1 MVYNKTKKGEIMKL
15 YLVRHGKAQPK
26 EKDPNKSLST
36 QGRSLTRKTGL
47 FLKEKQFIVDA
58 VWHSPK
64 KRAVETAE
72 IIMQNLSCE
81 KVEERDDLNPDDP
94 VKKFPKE
101 ITSLN
106 KELMI
111 VGHLPFLQ
119 KLTSLLLTGKEN
131 LDVAEFVNSGV
142 VCLEY
147 EENWKILWGVT
158 PKLML

>member
-1 MVYNKTKKGEIMKL
+1 MRL

-26 EKDPNKSLST
+26 EKDPNKSLSS

-47 FLKEKQFIVDA
+47 FLKEKQFIVD
-58 VWHSPK
+58 VIWHSPK
-64 KRAVETAE
+64 KRAAETAE
-72 IIMQNLSCE
+72 IIIQNLSCDQI
-81 KVEERDDLNPDDP
+81 EERDDLNPDDP

-101 ITSLN
+101 IETIN

-119 KLTSLLLTGKEN
+119 KLVSLLLTGKES
-131 LDVAEFVNSGV
+131 LDLVEFANSGV
-142 VCLEY
+142 ICLEF
-147 EENWKILWGVT
+147 EENWKILWCVS

>member
-1 MVYNKTKKGEIMKL
+1 MRL

-47 FLKEKQFIVDA
+47 FLKEKQFIVET

-64 KRAVETAE
+64 MRAAETAE
-72 IIMQNLSCE
+72 IIVQHLSCDQI
-81 KVEERDDLNPDDP
+81 EERDDLNPNDP
-94 VKKFPKE
+94 VGKLPKE
-101 ITSLN
+101 IEKLD

-119 KLTSLLLTGKEN
+119 KLVSLLLTGKQN
-131 LDVAEFVNSGV
+131 LDLVEFVNSGV
-142 VCLEY
+142 VCLEF
-147 EENWKILWGVT
+147 EENWKILWCVE

>member
-1 MVYNKTKKGEIMKL
+1 MMRL

-36 QGRSLTRKTGL
+36 QGRSVTRKTGL
-47 FLKEKQFIVDA
+47 FLKEKQFIVEA

-72 IIMQNLSCE
+72 IIVQNLSCDQI
-81 KVEERDDLNPDDP
+81 EERDDLNPNDP
-94 VKKFPKE
+94 AGKFPKE
-101 ITSLN
+101 IEKLN
-106 KELMI
+106 KELMV

-119 KLTSLLLTGKEN
+119 KLLSLLLTGKQN
-131 LDVAEFVNSGV
+131 LDLVEFINSGV
-142 VCLEY
+142 VCLEFK
-147 EENWKILWGVT
+147 ENWKILWCVE